1 MRGPPP
7 QPNVLKLL
15 RGNPGKRRIGV
26 EPEPQI
32 PDSVPEVPS
41 FLTGY
46 ASDEWYRVAP
56 ELHRL
61 RLLTVVDV
69 IPLAAYCQAYETWR
83 TAVEAFKAMAARD
96 TVTAGMLIKMAGS
109 GAAQNPLL
117 GVARRAAGDM
127 VRYASE
133 FGMTPVARARI
144 SAGVWHTPPSRGE
157 FDGLLA

>member
-7 QPNVLKLL
+7 TPNVIKIL

-32 PDSVPEVPS
+32 DESAPEAPS

-46 ASDEWYRVAP
+46 AADEWWRVAP

-69 IPLAAYCQAYETWR
+69 MPLAAYCQAYDTWR
-83 TAVEAFKAMAARD
+83 TAVETLHAIAARD
-96 TVTAGMLIKMAGS
+96 KATSGMLVKTATGDP
-109 GAAQNPLL
+109 AQNPLL
-117 GVARRAAGDM
+117 GIARRAAGEWFA
-127 VRYASE
+127 VLASLACHPPRVPASALAWA
-133 FGMTPVARARI
+133 TSRRRAEN
-144 SAGVWHTPPSRGE
+144 STA
-157 FDGLLA
+157 